1 MPGEALSLS
10 ERVQI
15 EVGVAAGESARS
27 IAGRLGR
34 EPSTIT
40 REMKRNDGRD
50 AYSAAVAHTHADA
63 QRGRPKATRFERD
76 PAMAVH
82 VEERLRVLDSPMTI
96 AVELARGVYPEIA
109 TVSHETVYRGI
120 YAHGRAGLAKGLHG
134 CLHRRR
140 RCRKHRHAPGQA
152 PAVKGPLGD
161 FNLIGLRP
169 DEANRRDQVG
179 HLEGGLICGSF
190 NRSAIA
196 TLFDRTSRFVWLAD
210 LPDGHGAQ
218 AVLAALIETLER
230 IPEELRRTLTWD
242 QGSEMAAHAE
252 LAEATGI
259 DVYFA
264 DPHSPWQRPT
274 NENGN
279 GLIRRYVAKG
289 TNLNVYKTEDLR
301 RIETRINTMPR
312 RSLGWS
318 TAHDVYHQAVAL
330 TV

>member
-1 MPGEALSLS
+1 MPGQALSLS

-15 EVGVAAGESARS
+15 EVGVASEESARS

-40 REMKRNDGRD
+40 REMERNDGRH
-50 AYSAAVAHTHADA
+50 AYSAAAAHTNAGAH
-63 QRGRPKATRFERD
+63 RLRPRATRFEQD
-76 PAMAVH
+76 PALAAH
-82 VEERLRVLDSPMTI
+82 VEQRLRELDSPMTI
-96 AVELARGVYPEIA
+96 AVELAHGVYPDVAEVAHEI
-109 TVSHETVYRGI
+109 VYRGI
-120 YAHGRAGLAKGLHG
+120 YAHGRAGLAKGLHS

-140 RCRKHRHAPGQA
+140 RCRKHRRAPGAA
-152 PAVKGPLGD
+152 PTTKGPLGE
-161 FNLIGLRP
+161 FNLIGSRP

-179 HLEGGLICGSF
+179 HLEGDLICGPF

-196 TLFDRTSRFVWLAD
+196 TIFDRTSRFVWLAD
-210 LPDGHGAQ
+210 LPEGHSAP

-230 IPEELRRTLTWD
+230 IRQQLRRTLTWD
-242 QGSEMAAHAE
+242 QGSEMAGHIE
-252 LAEATGI
+252 LADTTGV

-264 DPHSPWQRPT
+264 QPHSPWQRPT

-279 GLIRRYVAKG
+279 GLIRRYVGKG
-289 TNLNVYKTEDLR
+289 TNLNIYKTEDLR

-318 TAHDVYHQAVAL
+318 TAHAVYHQAVAL

>member
-1 MPGEALSLS
+1 MLWLSGTRTASRTGREAAWTISGGVPRPVTCVWQWLRSSSDSGAVSLLAAICFWES
-10 ERVQI
+10 VTGFAAVQLTDR
-15 EVGVAAGESARS
+15 GARS
-27 IAGRLGR
+27 
-34 EPSTIT
+34 
-40 REMKRNDGRD
+40 
-50 AYSAAVAHTHADA
+50 V
-63 QRGRPKATRFERD
+63 
-76 PAMAVH
+76 
-82 VEERLRVLDSPMTI
+82 
-96 AVELARGVYPEIA
+96 
-109 TVSHETVYRGI
+109 
-120 YAHGRAGLAKGLHG
+120 
-134 CLHRRR
+134 
-140 RCRKHRHAPGQA
+140 APGHTRRYELTQA
-152 PAVKGPLGD
+152 LGD

-179 HLEGGLICGSF
+179 HLEGDLIFGSF

-279 GLIRRYVAKG
+279 GNGLIRRYVAKG

-318 TAHDVYHQAVAL
+318 TAHDGYHQAVAL

>member
-1 MPGEALSLS
+1 
-10 ERVQI
+10 
-15 EVGVAAGESARS
+15 
-27 IAGRLGR
+27 
-34 EPSTIT
+34 
-40 REMKRNDGRD
+40 
-50 AYSAAVAHTHADA
+50 
-63 QRGRPKATRFERD
+63 
-76 PAMAVH
+76 MAVH
-82 VEERLRVLDSPMTI
+82 VEERLRALDSPMTI

-218 AVLAALIETLER
+218 AVLAALIETLE
-230 IPEELRRTLTWD
+230 
-242 QGSEMAAHAE
+242 
-252 LAEATGI
+252 
-259 DVYFA
+259 
-264 DPHSPWQRPT
+264 PWQRPT